1 MNNNIVMA
9 LTKKKAW
16 YEELKRK
23 AQADA
28 DRQIREYDAEIK
40 NIDRAISQIN
50 EAVKDI
56 LCPACGGSGTTRRMD
71 AAGQME
77 DWPCPR
83 CKGTGVKM

>member
-9 LTKKKAW
+9 LTKKKAR
-16 YEELKRK
+16 YAELKRK
-23 AQADA
+23 VQEEADC
-28 DRQIREYDAEIK
+28 QIREYDAEIK
-40 NIDRAISQIN
+40 NIDRVISQIN

-56 LCPACGGSGTTRRMD
+56 LCPACCGSGTTRHMD